1 MRGGPLRYVAGA
13 SCRRSRRS
21 CSAGRVREPCGF
33 LLCSGRPSGRL
44 FRLASFSR
52 VLQMQRSTVFWP
64 VPMQYDSLMKPRPLM
79 PRVIGRRSVLVPTA
93 LVIGC
98 VSLFSG
104 WVLLERIYWD
114 YWFMPKEK
122 AIDGY
127 DVFPELRY
135 VFFDS
140 TLLVWCLV
148 GLITSVLLLRGALS
162 PSGPSREAKQT
173 LTIYFALLGLLIA
186 GGTVMLIVRSHG
198 Y

>member
-1 MRGGPLRYVAGA
+1 MKLKA
-13 SCRRSRRS
+13 
-21 CSAGRVREPCGF
+21 
-33 LLCSGRPSGRL
+33 
-44 FRLASFSR
+44 
-52 VLQMQRSTVFWP
+52 
-64 VPMQYDSLMKPRPLM
+64 LMS
-79 PRVIGRRSVLVPTA
+79 RVIGRRSVLVPTA

-98 VSLFSG
+98 VSLFFG

-140 TLLVWCLV
+140 TLLVWCLI
-148 GLITSVLLLRGALS
+148 GLITSVLLLRGAFS

-173 LTIYFALLGLLIA
+173 LAVYFALLGLLIA